1 MAEYDIGHAGDVSN
15 GSAVERE
22 PIVRL
27 EMRFQESKDVRR
39 FLSREA
45 DFFYGRAR
53 KKIDGLDLQQQSE
66 QRAEQSDLVAIS
78 RQLETM
84 KHHVGHPFLRSRRP
98 VGRHYLESCRRI
110 LSELEAAELALAGQ
124 DDEPRGDI
132 AIIAPAMF
140 GRPHVVPIVVG
151 FLDAFPQITARLLL
165 VDPVVDLIEEGLD
178 LGADRGCSRT
188 LR

>member
-1 MAEYDIGHAGDVSN
+1 MSVILSSGRGAP
-15 GSAVERE
+15 SAV
-22 PIVRL
+22 IIL
-27 EMRFQESKDVRR
+27 N
-39 FLSREA
+39 
-45 DFFYGRAR
+45 
-53 KKIDGLDLQQQSE
+53 LD
-66 QRAEQSDLVAIS
+66 
-78 RQLETM
+78 
-84 KHHVGHPFLRSRRP
+84 
-98 VGRHYLESCRRI
+98 LESCRRI